1 MIEADINKSQMKKL
15 AGFKEIKGNQIKKIK
30 VGDLIRYFS
39 NQQFRM
45 GGLVKFVKYPD
56 YIVLANY
63 SKNVTWSVQLK
74 QPFLRL
80 WIKTKEQMADERE
93 IAKTLYKQKVQNE
106 SSSRSREYYVTC

>member
-1 MIEADINKSQMKKL
+1 MVQKSHASKL
-15 AGFKEIKGNQIKKIK
+15 VNFKELKANQIKKIK

-39 NQQFRM
+39 NQEFRM

-93 IAKTLYKQKVQNE
+93 QARALYKRAQQ
-106 SSSRSREYYVTC
+106 STPGREYYV

>member
-1 MIEADINKSQMKKL
+1 MVQKNYASKL
-15 AGFKEIKGNQIKKIK
+15 VGFKELKANQLKKIN

-39 NQQFRM
+39 NQEFRM

-74 QPFLRL
+74 QPFLRV
-80 WIKTKEQMADERE
+80 WIKTKEQLVDERE
-93 IAKTLYKQKVQNE
+93 QARALYRKSVTPTPPTPG
-106 SSSRSREYYVTC
+106 REYYIS

>member
-1 MIEADINKSQMKKL
+1 MVSKSHASKLIN
-15 AGFKEIKGNQIKKIK
+15 FKELKANQIKKIK

-39 NQQFRM
+39 NQEFRM

-93 IAKTLYKQKVQNE
+93 QARALYKKSQQ
-106 SSSRSREYYVTC
+106 STSGREYYV

>member
-1 MIEADINKSQMKKL
+1 MINLQKSQIKKL
-15 AGFKEIKGNQIKKIK
+15 VGFKEIKGTQIKKIK

-39 NQQFRM
+39 NQQFRL

-80 WIKTKEQMADERE
+80 WIKTKEQMTSERE
-93 IAKTLYKQKVQNE
+93 MAKALYKQKIQNE
-106 SSSRSREYYVTC
+106 SSARAKEYYLQC

>member
-1 MIEADINKSQMKKL
+1 MAKSHADKL
-15 AGFKEIKGNQIKKIK
+15 VGFKELKANQIKKIK

-39 NQQFRM
+39 NQEFRI

-93 IAKTLYKQKVQNE
+93 QARALYK
-106 SSSRSREYYVTC
+106 RSVPCTSGREYYV

>member
-1 MIEADINKSQMKKL
+1 MVQKSHASKL
-15 AGFKEIKGNQIKKIK
+15 VNFKELKANQIKKIK

-39 NQQFRM
+39 NQEFRM

-93 IAKTLYKQKVQNE
+93 QARALYKKSQQ
-106 SSSRSREYYVTC
+106 STPGREYYV